1 MRASLQLALA
11 AILLLGASGCRVLR
25 EHEGPTAYV
34 GDASINAHVE
44 IALAQ
49 SPAVA
54 AQEID
59 VHTYQGT
66 VTLDGV
72 VDSASMARRAE
83 EITRGT
89 PGVRSVVSRLQ
100 VAGATP
106 RPSDPQD
113 TGEVLHQAFRQ

>member
-1 MRASLQLALA
+1 MRASLQLVLA
-11 AILLLGASGCRVLR
+11 AIMLFGACGCRILH

-34 GDASINAHVE
+34 GDASINARVE

-72 VDSASMARRAE
+72 VDSAAMARRAE

-89 PGVRSVVSRLQ
+89 AGVRSVNSRLQ

-106 RPSDPQD
+106 RPSDPQG
-113 TGEVLHQAFRQ
+113 TGQAPHQAFRE